1 MMRNL
6 DARRNRRS
14 TRIITAPILVYF
26 LLFFLGIWGCLAIYN
41 ATFLHDNPFH
51 YAGRQLLWLLSG
63 ILVMYVISLVPFEF
77 FRNNIP
83 IIAIIFYIPLL
94 LVLLFGVKINGMR
107 GWFEFG
113 SVFIQPSELAKGPFV
128 LFLAWLALRYEDNS
142 FKKFS
147 MMSLATVLW
156 IFPIAMEPDFGTLSI
171 YVAAFLIVY
180 WISGGQLRYIII
192 SLMAFALFAIYYM
205 SRHKYVVARLTG
217 FWDPQADPLG
227 SGWHICQFQ
236 YTLARGGLWGESW
249 GNAFWANS
257 YLPLSHSDSAFAT
270 LTEAIGFAGAVPVV
284 LAVVVLVLVAYKLAL
299 SCEDELS
306 KYYIFGAVF
315 VFTVQS
321 MLHVSVNVTMLPPTG
336 ITLPMLSYGGSSLMA
351 TMLIFGMM
359 LSAFSKSES
368 SKI

>member
-6 DARRNRRS
+6 DARKFKRS
-14 TRIITAPILVYF
+14 TRIVTAPMIIYF
-26 LLFFLGIWGCLAIYN
+26 LLFFMGIWGCLAIYN
-41 ATFLHDNPFH
+41 ATFLHENPFY

-63 ILVMYVISLVPFEF
+63 IFIMYIISLVPFEF

-83 IIAIIFYIPLL
+83 TIALIFYIPLL

-107 GWFEFG
+107 GWFELG

-128 LFLAWLALRYEDNS
+128 LLLCWLAWKHENS
-142 FKKFS
+142 FKKFWV
-147 MMSLATVLW
+147 MALVTLLW
-156 IFPIAMEPDFGTLSI
+156 ILPIALEPDFGTLSI
-171 YVAAFLIVY
+171 YVAAFLVVY
-180 WISGGQLRYIII
+180 WISGGQMRYIFI
-192 SLMAFALFAIYYM
+192 SLIAFVLYAFYYM
-205 SRHKYVVARLTG
+205 SRHKYVLARITG

-270 LTEAIGFAGAVPVV
+270 LTEAIGFAGAVPIVLAIVV
-284 LAVVVLVLVAYKLAL
+284 LSVLAYKLAH

-306 KYYIFGAVF
+306 KFYIFGAVF
-315 VFTVQS
+315 IFTVQS
-321 MLHVSVNVTMLPPTG
+321 MLHISVNVTMLPPTG

-351 TMLIFGMM
+351 TMLIFGMA
-359 LSAFSKSES
+359 LSAYAKSEN